1 MRFLIFILFL
11 VHYGFVFSQ
20 SRKEI
25 DLLNKQFFELYDK
38 DLSKANRYA
47 QNALKKS
54 RIIHYKE
61 GEGAALYRVG
71 IVYDIE
77 MKADS
82 ARLYLLKGIQ
92 VLKQTEAYEELG
104 DAYNNL
110 GAHYYYQFEYKK
122 AIEVH
127 ELAINYFNKAGN
139 VSGANRALN
148 NIGICYK
155 NLGDL
160 NKALATYERTYKLGL
175 KQNDSS
181 TIALSL
187 ASISGLFEQKKEWKK
202 ALEYNYNSEKWIP
215 KEENYTRITV
225 LFTRGEILRKQH
237 LLIESEKAYAEGLA
251 LSMATGNIE
260 RAQYFLRSMALLNKE
275 LGKVD
280 VAFRLYE
287 QYDSLRDEMYRKD
300 KNEFIE
306 ASEQK
311 FKVADKELQRL
322 KAVESKQKAEQELEK
337 NQRKLVVA
345 GAVILF
351 FAALS
356 FLAYRA
362 NSLKKKRIQLAQERL
377 EESEMLS
384 KELHHRIKNNLQMV
398 ASLISIESRK
408 ADAEVKNRLQG
419 IIETLQVMSNIH
431 EKLYGTA
438 QWDSVRISTLFETI
452 REQGIGLLP
461 HAEISIDSIDGTID
475 LDSAISLGI
484 ILNEWMTN
492 SIKHAFGNTEHPKIQ
507 FGLKKNVNTLMLLYS
522 DNGTSNENS
531 EIIQAENG
539 FGTKIISILLRKL
552 NGELSILK
560 ENGYQIKIVFDRYT
574 YEAIENST
582 N

>member
-1 MRFLIFILFL
+1 MRFLIFILVLF
-11 VHYGFVFSQ
+11 HCGFVFSQ

-25 DLLNKQFFELYDK
+25 DRLNKQFFDLYDK
-38 DLSKANRYA
+38 DLSKANNYA
-47 QNALKKS
+47 QNALIKS
-54 RIIHYKE
+54 RKIDYKI
-61 GEGAALYRVG
+61 GEGAALYRIG
-71 IVYDIE
+71 IVYDID

-82 ARLYLLKGIQ
+82 ARIYLLKGIQ
-92 VLKQTEAYEELG
+92 VLKQTDAYEELG

-139 VSGANRALN
+139 TSGANRALN

-175 KQNDSS
+175 TQNDSS

-187 ASISGLFEQKKEWKK
+187 ASISGLFEQKKEWHK
-202 ALEYNYNSEKWIP
+202 ALDYNYKSENWIP
-215 KEENYTRITV
+215 KKENYTRITV

-237 LLIESEKAYAEGLA
+237 LLDKSEKAYVEGLE
-251 LSMATGNIE
+251 LSMSTGNLE

-280 VAFRLYE
+280 VAFRFYE

-300 KNEFIE
+300 KNEFIAE
-306 ASEQK
+306 SEQK

-322 KAVESKQKAEQELEK
+322 KAVESRQKAEHALEK
-337 NQRKLVVA
+337 NQRKLAVA
-345 GAVILF
+345 IAVILF
-351 FAALS
+351 FATLS
-356 FLAYRA
+356 FMTYRA

-408 ADAEVKNRLQG
+408 TDLEVKKRLQG

-438 QWDSVRISTLFETI
+438 QWDCVRISTLFETI

-461 HAEISIDSIDGTID
+461 NAEITIDSIDGTID
-475 LDSAISLGI
+475 LDSAISIGI
-484 ILNEWMTN
+484 IINECMTN
-492 SIKHAFGNTEHPKIQ
+492 SIKHAFENTEHPYIQ
-507 FGLKKNVNTLMLLYS
+507 FGLKKNVNSLMLLYS
-522 DNGTSNENS
+522 DNGSSKENA
-531 EIIQAENG
+531 EIISSENG

-560 ENGYQIKIVFDRYT
+560 ENGYQIQIVFDHYT